1 MSKSDCQNSKAF
13 RLGCFFCERIKD
25 GIIKSNDVPIEEELV
40 SSPEK
45 HLSIKPIR
53 KVFPS
58 TSKSHG
64 GRTITSSHW
73 FEEKGSLRSKSIR
86 SFFYFVER

>member
-1 MSKSDCQNSKAF
+1 M
-13 RLGCFFCERIKD
+13 LFCERIKD
-25 GIIKSNDVPIEEELV
+25 GIIESNNVPIKGEV
-40 SSPEK
+40 VWSPEK

-73 FEEKGSLRSKSIR
+73 FGEKGSLRSNSIR

>member
-1 MSKSDCQNSKAF
+1 
-13 RLGCFFCERIKD
+13 LGCCFCERLKD
-25 GIIKSNDVPIEEELV
+25 GIIESNDVPLEEELV
-40 SSPEK
+40 WSPEK

-64 GRTITSSHW
+64 GGTITSSHW
-73 FEEKGSLRSKSIR
+73 FGEKGSLRSNSIR